1 MKSTTQIVAAAFVL
15 LLPATLSFG
24 ADTGSKAP
32 AKMWRELLWPSG
44 APGAKG
50 SKPLDQPALTY
61 FLPNAAKNSGTAVII
76 CPGGGYGFV
85 SRLVK
90 GWESDN
96 IATWLSSLGVAGII
110 LEYRTY
116 AGGYRHPAPLQDAQ
130 RAIRTVRF
138 RAAELGI
145 DPSRIG
151 IMGFSAGGHLAS
163 TAGTHFDKGNQQA
176 ADRIERVS
184 SRPDFLVLCYP
195 VIALGEPFASQG
207 SQENLLDKDASPE
220 LIRSLSS
227 EKQVTHETPPT
238 FLYHTTEDTAVPPE
252 NSLVFYQALLKAKVP
267 AELHIYRAGGHG
279 TGTATTDVP
288 GTRVYWMK
296 DCEHWMEGLGLL
308 EPQSVTAPETNN
320 PTKELGSY

>member
-1 MKSTTQIVAAAFVL
+1 MKTTARIASATLVFL
-15 LLPATLSFG
+15 LLAALSLG
-24 ADTGSKAP
+24 ADTAASEP
-32 AKMWRELLWPSG
+32 AKVWRELLWPAG

-50 SKPLDQPALTY
+50 NKPLDQPALTF
-61 FLPNAAKNSGTAVII
+61 FLPHTAKNSGTAVII

-96 IATWLSSLGVAGII
+96 IATWLSSLGVTGII
-110 LEYRTY
+110 LEYRTR

-130 RAIRTVRF
+130 RAIRTVRC

-163 TAGTHFDKGNQQA
+163 TTGTHFDKGNQQA
-176 ADRIERVS
+176 ADRVERES
-184 SRPDFLVLCYP
+184 SRPDFMVLCYA
-195 VIALGEPFASQG
+195 VIALGEPFASHG
-207 SQENLLDKDASPE
+207 SQENLLGKDAPPE

-227 EKQVTHETPPT
+227 EKQVTNETPPT
-238 FLYHTTEDTAVPPE
+238 FLYHTTEDIAVPPE

-267 AELHIYRAGGHG
+267 AELHIYRAGAHG
-279 TGTATTDVP
+279 TGTANTDVP
-288 GTRVYWMK
+288 GTRDYWMK
-296 DCEHWMEGLGLL
+296 DCEHWMLGLGLL
-308 EPQSVTAPETNN
+308 PNSATVHALTGPAMGGATGQ
-320 PTKELGSY
+320 